1 MRKPLLLVHKR
12 NTLICSSLRF
22 SVKSDVYSLGVIFW
36 ELISRCIQGTYER
49 PYGEY
54 KHLVFDFQ
62 IIIQTAKKGL
72 RPTIPQSCP
81 SGWAGL
87 IRNCWE
93 ASADRRP
100 ECAEVLGILENL
112 RKEYEAAPAS
122 WDSLRMMPAVPV
134 EDSLLL
140 VLALTGASAPPP
152 TGSAS
157 SPPAQPSLVAAVAST
172 EQADAVSVKKKKG
185 KGKKKKSTNG

>member
-1 MRKPLLLVHKR
+1 M
-12 NTLICSSLRF
+12 
-22 SVKSDVYSLGVIFW
+22 
-36 ELISRCIQGTYER
+36 QGTYER

-72 RPTIPQSCP
+72 RPTTPQSCP
-81 SGWAGL
+81 SGWADL